1 MIDNKLNRNAHLE
14 YAKTKAITSLG
25 GLSPLSGSMWA
36 ARIITGAFKATLS
49 PALDVEVHLLPLR
62 QNLDKLTQESAMR
75 IAESPSYSTL
85 ISTRSKC
92 KNGRKTPLERLVMR
106 YEQRTGLK
114 IADLEKKTPYT
125 TAPWWVSPHTTIHPN
140 RDKAVKHQNKTM
152 TKLNA
157 LHQILFY
164 TDGSGKDWHSSGHPF
179 YEPHFSSLSWS
190 IPPLYCLRCGV
201 SRDSSYPFDG
211 KRPPLAK
218 NPDCYPHGQA
228 AIRAIQGPG
237 RQSGQS
243 ILINI
248 IEAIDALRTAK
259 RATGWR
265 NKRKRN
271 GKMEETDTGPK
282 AAQMHVSHLR
292 SARKQANAKHTRD
305 AWEEDWTTET
315 RGHNLRALTPLP
327 SCQTLQMHSKIRKG
341 YSTITT

>member
-1 MIDNKLNRNAHLE
+1 MQERTQN
-14 YAKTKAITSLG
+14 
-25 GLSPLSGSMWA
+25 
-36 ARIITGAFKATLS
+36 
-49 PALDVEVHLLPLR
+49 PAWKIGHE
-62 QNLDKLTQESAMR
+62 
-75 IAESPSYSTL
+75 I
-85 ISTRSKC
+85 
-92 KNGRKTPLERLVMR
+92 
-106 YEQRTGLK
+106 RTTHRAK

-140 RDKAVKHQNKTM
+140 RDKAVKHHNKTP

-164 TDGSGKDWHSSGHPF
+164 TDGSGKDWHSSGHPL

-237 RQSGQS
+237 RQSGRS

-265 NKRKRN
+265 NKRKSN
-271 GKMEETDTGPK
+271 SKMEETDTGPK
-282 AAQMHVSHLR
+282 ACFASPLCKETGKRRAHTGRMGRRLDNGN
-292 SARKQANAKHTRD
+292 AR
-305 AWEEDWTTET
+305 
-315 RGHNLRALTPLP
+315 P
-327 SCQTLQMHSKIRKG
+327 
-341 YSTITT
+341 